1 MRKIK
6 EMNPLQEENLK
17 AFKNHI
23 YNKNIQWFNYRI
35 NNEKEDFPK
44 HLAQKIQR
52 KRNSIDL
59 SVNLKRLIRVKTNIL
74 RKIYD
79 KLKEMEYKSVKE
91 IEKYLGASFKNPL
104 YYGSV
109 MKEEDFVKLMKLLG
123 FKNIK
128 LLFNSSEIPHEII
141 IGRNKQIELKKS
153 EDVAEL
159 IAIMLGDGHLNLNGI
174 LISIALNN
182 IDDERYVIYVRNL
195 LTKLFK
201 GIYIAEKSI
210 ENSKGYVFI
219 INSKSVHQSLMSKG
233 LIPGNKVKNQVDIP
247 NWIFLS
253 IKFSARALKGL
264 FDTDG
269 SISVNK
275 KSKSLILSFSNASKP
290 IVEGFKKLCNSIN
303 IQTGRVNG
311 PYFSTKKSYKS
322 VSKMFMVSIE
332 SKEQVKRFL
341 QKINPEK
348 FKEPYRYYWL
358 GLNLMILGF
367 PIYIRRKIEHAIE
380 KYKVKNS
387 LKKLIYSKRNVIF
400 LKALYEKEFKISSNN
415 KNSKIIKSLIDNE
428 IKKSLT

>member
-1 MRKIK
+1 
-6 EMNPLQEENLK
+6 
-17 AFKNHI
+17 
-23 YNKNIQWFNYRI
+23 
-35 NNEKEDFPK
+35 
-44 HLAQKIQR
+44 
-52 KRNSIDL
+52 
-59 SVNLKRLIRVKTNIL
+59 
-74 RKIYD
+74 
-79 KLKEMEYKSVKE
+79 
-91 IEKYLGASFKNPL
+91 
-104 YYGSV
+104 
-109 MKEEDFVKLMKLLG
+109 
-123 FKNIK
+123 
-128 LLFNSSEIPHEII
+128 SEIPHEII